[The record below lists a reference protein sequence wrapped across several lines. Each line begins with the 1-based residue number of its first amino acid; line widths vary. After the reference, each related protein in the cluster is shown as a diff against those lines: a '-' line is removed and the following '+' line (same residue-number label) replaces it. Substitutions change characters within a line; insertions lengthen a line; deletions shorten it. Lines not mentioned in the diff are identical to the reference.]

1 MDKKMIAVDVAMRVS
16 ELLGIETGVIYQQ
29 KLGGLNTG
37 ITVGDRR
44 KVAPVVYIDSMI
56 EDGKTVDEIADE
68 VAALAKNGYVE
79 WEASDIV
86 EMLDESRI
94 VYRLISNDNFDFYK
108 NMPMRSYMDMII
120 VYGYYISQNAFTYIT
135 NDLMRIK
142 GLTEQQL
149 YRHAMENTQQI
160 IPATLESM
168 SSIIGEM
175 TDIETQDEQS
185 MYVLSNKDRYFG
197 AAAVLYPNLLQRIKN
212 QLGSFYLLPSSV
224 HEWIIIPASS
234 KSSSELNQMIN
245 DVNREYVNSSNQLS
259 NHCYLYIISASSQLI
274 MC

>member
-16 ELLGIETGVIYQQ
+16 ELLGVETGVICPQ
-29 KLGGLNTG
+29 KLGGRKTG

-94 VYRLISNDNFDFYK
+94 VYRLVSDELFEFYQ
-108 NMPMRSYMDMII
+108 NMPHRAYMDMII

-135 NDLMRIK
+135 DELMSIK

-149 YRHAMENTQQI
+149 YRHAMENTHQI
-160 IPATLESM
+160 IPATLENM

-175 TDIETQDEQS
+175 TGIETQDEQP

-197 AAAVLYPNLLQRIKN
+197 AAAVLYPNLLQKIKN
-212 QLGSFYLLPSSV
+212 RLGSFYLLPSSV
-224 HEWIIIPASS
+224 HEWIIMPANSAIT
-234 KSSSELNQMIN
+234 SELNQMIN
-245 DVNREYVNSSNQLS
+245 DVNRDYVDSSNQLS

-274 MC
+274 SC